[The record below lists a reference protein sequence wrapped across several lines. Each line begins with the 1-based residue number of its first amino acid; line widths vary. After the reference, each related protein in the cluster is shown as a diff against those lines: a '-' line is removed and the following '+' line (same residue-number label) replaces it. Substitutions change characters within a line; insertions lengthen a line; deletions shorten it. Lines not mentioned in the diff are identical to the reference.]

1 MRERRTTGRG
11 RGAPPADDLLSSS
24 VEALAVL
31 LDAGIAPR
39 SAWQHA
45 GAEARHPAIVR
56 VAALIGAGTPPAEAL
71 AAAAVRGDGGGLAAI
86 AAAWDVAEQAGAALA
101 PALRGAA
108 ESLRDRADAE
118 RDVATALAG
127 PRATARLMAWLP
139 VVGVVMA
146 YVIGVDVVGALIGGP
161 LGWAAA
167 IGGAVLLL
175 GGRAWTRRLLRD
187 ASRSGPVAGAGHDL
201 VAIALAGGLS
211 ASAACAIAED
221 AAHRAGL
228 AVEVTGD
235 GSVAR
240 VLGIAE
246 RAGAPAIELLTAEA
260 RQERRTARADG
271 RRKAEL
277 LAVRLLLPLGVC
289 VLPAFVLLGVVPVV
303 LAMMSSTFAGLG

>member
-1 MRERRTTGRG
+1 MRERRGTGRG

-31 LDAGIAPR
+31 LDAGVAPR

-56 VAALIGAGTPPAEAL
+56 VAALIGSGAPPAEAL
-71 AAAAVRGDGGGLAAI
+71 AAAARGDGARLAAI
-86 AAAWDVAEQAGAALA
+86 AAAWDVAEEAGAALA

-127 PRATARLMAWLP
+127 PRATTRLMAWLP

-167 IGGAVLLL
+167 TGGAGLLL

-211 ASAACAIAED
+211 APAACAIAED

-303 LAMMSSTFAGLG
+303 LAMMSSTFEGLG